1 VVEDIMEYG
10 NVQKGMLGISALNP
24 NTPFAIDKG
33 ITDIEGVYVETIQE
47 DSGAADADIRSGDII
62 KEVDGVKIKKFA
74 DLIGYVAT
82 KRPGDQVSVT
92 VDRDGES
99 LVLPVT
105 LKEMQSLVVANMG
118 LEVKNLSDKEKKKF
132 NTKKGVIITGVPE
145 QYRGYGLDGKVIL
158 AIDGEEISNIGDA
171 KRLFENIPRYGKTS
185 ITMLSEKGEREKIIF
200 Q

>member
-1 VVEDIMEYG
+1 M
-10 NVQKGMLGISALNP
+10 
-24 NTPFAIDKG
+24 
-33 ITDIEGVYVETIQE
+33 
-47 DSGAADADIRSGDII
+47 
-62 KEVDGVKIKKFA
+62 
-74 DLIGYVAT
+74 
-82 KRPGDQVSVT
+82 
-92 VDRDGES
+92 
-99 LVLPVT
+99 
-105 LKEMQSLVVANMG
+105 EMQSLVVANMG